1 MKYYDVHIVNNNMD
15 ISVDS
20 NTSLLQLSKLYKSV
34 TKYPILIAKVDNI
47 ERDLN
52 YRKGKLNVTHGN
64 NYIL

>member
-47 ERDLN
+47 ERDLKDRG
-52 YRKGKLNVTHGN
+52 YL
-64 NYIL
+64 IMQ